1 MTALDHT
8 LYITTFFLA
17 LESLMMWSRRRH
29 RADYRLRRAIASLC
43 TDTRP

>member
-8 LYITTFFLA
+8 LYTVTFFLA

-29 RADYRLRRAIASLC
+29 RAAYRLRRAVATLC
-43 TDTRP
+43 TETRL